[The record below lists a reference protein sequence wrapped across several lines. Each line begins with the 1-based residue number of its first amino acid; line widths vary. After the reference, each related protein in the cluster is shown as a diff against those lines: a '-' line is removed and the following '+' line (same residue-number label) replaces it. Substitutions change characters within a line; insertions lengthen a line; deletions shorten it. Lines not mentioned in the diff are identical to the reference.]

1 MVKICIICISK
12 VHSFSCFCC
21 PFDVTVIAI
30 SVIVRSS
37 LFPQRLWISCS
48 DTLSF
53 DEFVVYGC
61 TKFIVTKWRMWEK
74 TCCFHYKNRVKG
86 ITPWINSGVI
96 TKKNFSLGKEMLPCN
111 QQVSNGQCQ

>member
-21 PFDVTVIAI
+21 PFHVTVIAI

-96 TKKNFSLGKEMLPCN
+96 TKENFSLGKEMLPCN